1 MSDSEN
7 LSKLYLQGV
16 NDGYNFFFDRK
27 DMTNI
32 NINDGKTE
40 EERAYLMGLIEG
52 KTDAEEDLE
61 DGIVDEFGEPT
72 EE

>member
-1 MSDSEN
+1 
-7 LSKLYLQGV
+7 
-16 NDGYNFFFDRK
+16 
-27 DMTNI
+27 MTNI
-32 NINDGKTE
+32 NINDGKTV

>member
-1 MSDSEN
+1 MSNSES

-16 NDGYNFFFDRK
+16 NDGK
-27 DMTNI
+27 DMANI

>member
-1 MSDSEN
+1 MSNSEN
-7 LSKLYLQGV
+7 LSKLYLHVV

-40 EERAYLMGLIEG
+40 EERAYLMGLI
-52 KTDAEEDLE
+52 
-61 DGIVDEFGEPT
+61 
-72 EE
+72 

>member
-1 MSDSEN
+1 MSNSEN

-16 NDGYNFFFDRK
+16 HDGYNFFFDGK

-32 NINDGKTE
+32 NINGGKTD
-40 EERAYLMGLIEG
+40 EERGYLMGLIEG
-52 KTDAEEDLE
+52 KTDAEQDLE
-61 DGIVDEFGEPT
+61 DAIIEEFGELT

>member
-16 NDGYNFFFDRK
+16 NDGYNFFFDGK

-32 NINDGKTE
+32 NIND
-40 EERAYLMGLIEG
+40 G